1 MSPAADLT
9 NCRGAKMI
17 IKPVR
22 QAQMIRNLGRY
33 FNLRRIQGVLL
44 RSTRSRC
51 LIPEIDHLTRIQF
64 LDLGLSD

>member
-1 MSPAADLT
+1 
-9 NCRGAKMI
+9 MI